1 MPVRRRKQ
9 NGRGMMMDYLTKKLI
24 GNVMGRVSDHLKK
37 GKVISNLLSNIPQ
50 NSSSMLGNLVAKAG
64 YGRRRKRRVVRRR
77 K

>member
-9 NGRGMMMDYLTKKLI
+9 NGRGSMIDYFTGKLI

-37 GKVISNLLSNIPQ
+37 GKVISGLMSKIPQ
-50 NSSSMLGNLVAKAG
+50 NSSSVLGNLVAKAG